1 MYKSSLYVL
10 SVSSVSCISACV
22 CLECLVL
29 HTYVCIC
36 VYMSSLCIHVESI
49 CLVVSVSSVCHFSAW
64 IYFECCVHMYVYA
77 YISRVSIY
85 VCYIISCICR
95 EHRSWVCR
103 VFHTKNQ
110 KKKFY
115 KKLVVSSVW
124 NLWNCLERLKIWN
137 CLEFLLWNCLE
148 CLKLQ
153 VSEMNYLACLK
164 FYEKLCLECLM
175 SNCVCVYTRIRTHA
189 HTNARADPEKVLYD
203 SYAY

>member
-1 MYKSSLYVL
+1 MYKSSVYVL

-110 KKKFY
+110 KKKI
-115 KKLVVSSVW
+115 LQ
-124 NLWNCLERLKIWN
+124 KIS
-137 CLEFLLWNCLE
+137 CLE
-148 CLKLQ
+148 CLKFMKLSRASENMKLSRISVMKLSG
-153 VSEMNYLACLK
+153 VSEIASVWNELSRVSEILCEIMSRVSDV
-164 FYEKLCLECLM
+164 KLCM
-175 SNCVCVYTRIRTHA
+175 CVYAHTHTRTHECA
-189 HTNARADPEKVLYD
+189 CRPWKGTLW
-203 SYAY
+203 